1 MMEIIQIFMVHG
13 VVASDEGGLDCWLI
27 YFFVDHYG
35 CLGGGN
41 SNIFYFHPET
51 WGRFSPNFDVCIS
64 AYFSDGLV
72 ETANQM

>member
-1 MMEIIQIFMVHG
+1 MVWWQVTKG
-13 VVASDEGGLDCWLI
+13 AWIVDLYI
-27 YFFVDHYG
+27 FFVDHYG

-72 ETANQM
+72 ETNQPDVD